1 MSNMKIAN
9 YTFIINPMQKSTH
22 TGFITVQGTVKHWLY
37 IWMHQRFFLVRI
49 PLKAQN
55 AYKTEATQ
63 RTHMYNPADVHVYK
77 CRPSERATHI
87 VPTLVSHAFTLNML
101 PQLSV
106 KQQVSVKLVCLAM
119 NSVITF
125 CHIYIWKC
133 CQRQWTLFE
142 YYPLAL

>member
-1 MSNMKIAN
+1 
-9 YTFIINPMQKSTH
+9 
-22 TGFITVQGTVKHWLY
+22 
-37 IWMHQRFFLVRI
+37 MHQQRFILVRI

-55 AYKTEATQ
+55 AYKTEANARICTISGCARLQ
-63 RTHMYNPADVHVYK
+63 TPPK
-77 CRPSERATHI
+77 RATHI

-125 CHIYIWKC
+125 CHIYI
-133 CQRQWTLFE
+133 
-142 YYPLAL
+142 